1 MIVSSLKE
9 QYKYFAARRGANT
22 TTLTSHQLTTQ
33 STFNGSI
40 SAPVPTGLPAIP
52 AIRMDEVAIKMDTE
66 DTEGLVDDPS
76 ERHNGS
82 TVTDNEAQFL

>member
-9 QYKYFAARRGANT
+9 QYKHVSSRRSN

-40 SAPVPTGLPAIP
+40 SAPTAIPAIPAIP

-66 DTEGLVDDPS
+66 VTEGLVDDPS
-76 ERHNGS
+76 ERHNGI
-82 TVTDNEAQFL
+82 TVPNNEAQFL

>member
-9 QYKYFAARRGANT
+9 HFNKAKRANV

-40 SAPVPTGLPAIP
+40 SVQVPNVRMQDEVSIKMEPTGDI
-52 AIRMDEVAIKMDTE
+52 TE
-66 DTEGLVDDPS
+66 DTVDLERPNGTLDPS
-76 ERHNGS
+76 SEK
-82 TVTDNEAQFL
+82 AQFL